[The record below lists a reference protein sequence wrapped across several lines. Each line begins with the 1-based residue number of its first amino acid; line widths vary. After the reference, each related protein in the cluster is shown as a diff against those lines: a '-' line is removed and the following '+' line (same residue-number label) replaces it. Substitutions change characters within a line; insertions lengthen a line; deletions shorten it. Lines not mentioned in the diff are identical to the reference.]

1 MIKHVI
7 FDVGRVLFRWDLRYL
22 FEKMIADKDELD
34 WFLDNVVTV
43 QWHFEHDAGR
53 ALADMVPERIALFPA
68 YEDHICAYAE
78 RFNETIPGPVEGS
91 LEIVDELAAANIRL
105 FAITNFGAEFW
116 DGFRPTQAIFDHFQ
130 DIIVSGREKLV
141 KPDSAIYRLALK
153 RFDIK
158 AQEAIFIDD
167 VQANVQ
173 AAEQIGMKGHLFHGS
188 DGLRSELRNLSLL

>member
-91 LEIVDELAAANIRL
+91 LEFKILSSRV
-105 FAITNFGAEFW
+105 
-116 DGFRPTQAIFDHFQ
+116 
-130 DIIVSGREKLV
+130 V
-141 KPDSAIYRLALK
+141 K
-153 RFDIK
+153 
-158 AQEAIFIDD
+158 
-167 VQANVQ
+167 NW
-173 AAEQIGMKGHLFHGS
+173 
-188 DGLRSELRNLSLL
+188 